1 MKKYFLF
8 LILLSLS
15 KVNAG
20 VEVKPEP
27 PKQEIFQVACDLEG
41 CNKKYPATWVVER
54 KTDNNNDPI
63 IFWLSGGSGKSTGL
77 DPIDKLEGKF
87 HIILFVNP
95 YDNRI
100 GRNKG
105 YCPECYSKD
114 QAQRIKS
121 IILFYK
127 NKYNKPIWLGGQSF
141 GAPRI
146 LNYLSYSEENS
157 KLIEGA
163 ILTASAVGN
172 PIRTSIK
179 KIKDLNIPVAII
191 HHTRDVCKYS
201 NFKIAKEFSEQFAK
215 INLNKTE
222 FIEVSAGNL
231 PKDNSQVCD
240 PAGANHMFNDSGVE
254 LADEIIKFIKIIIGF
269 FD

>member
-1 MKKYFLF
+1 MKTIFLSLF
-8 LILLSLS
+8 FIFISLS

-20 VEVKPEP
+20 V
-27 PKQEIFQVACDLEG
+27 VACDLEG
-41 CNKKYPATWVVER
+41 CNKKYPATWVIE
-54 KTDNNNDPI
+54 KKIENNNDPI
-63 IFWLSGGSGKSTGL
+63 IFWLSGGSGKGTNL
-77 DPIDKLEGKF
+77 APIAKLEGKF
-87 HIILFVNP
+87 HIILFENP
-95 YDNRI
+95 YDNRV
-100 GRNKG
+100 GRSKG
-105 YCPECYSKD
+105 YCPKCYSKD

-179 KIKDLNIPVAII
+179 KD
-191 HHTRDVCKYS
+191 
-201 NFKIAKEFSEQFAK
+201 
-215 INLNKTE
+215 
-222 FIEVSAGNL
+222 
-231 PKDNSQVCD
+231 
-240 PAGANHMFNDSGVE
+240 
-254 LADEIIKFIKIIIGF
+254 
-269 FD
+269 

>member
-1 MKKYFLF
+1 MKK
-8 LILLSLS
+8 ILLSLFFIFVSIS

-20 VEVKPEP
+20 VVP
-27 PKQEIFQVACDLEG
+27 CDLEG
-41 CNKKYPATWVVER
+41 CDKKYPATWVIE
-54 KTDNNNDPI
+54 KKIENNDPI
-63 IFWLSGGSGKSTGL
+63 IFWLSGGSGKGTNL
-77 DPIDKLEGKF
+77 APIDKLEGKF
-87 HIILFVNP
+87 HIILFENP
-95 YDNRI
+95 YDNTV
-100 GRNKG
+100 GRSKG
-105 YCPECYSKD
+105 YCPKCYSKD

-172 PIRTSIK
+172 PIKTSIK

-201 NFKIAKEFSEQFAK
+201 NFKIAKKFSDQFAK

-222 FIEVSAGNL
+222 FIEISAGNL
-231 PKDNSQVCD
+231 PKDNTEVCD
-240 PAGANHMFNDSGVE
+240 PAGANHMFNDSRIE
-254 LADEIIKFIKIIIGF
+254 FAEEITKFIEKNSK
-269 FD
+269 